1 MSDLL
6 TKGNLRDLQARIEAL
21 RDAGE
26 DYLILSV
33 GVRGPNLDCHEGN
46 AVATVRMGN
55 DTATSEAL
63 RLEDAILLARGKIL
77 DERAA
82 REKARKEAKE
92 KADA

>member
-1 MSDLL
+1 MSDEL

-46 AVATVRMGN
+46 AVATVCMGN

-82 REKARKEAKE
+82 RERARKEAKE
-92 KADA
+92 KANA

>member
-1 MSDLL
+1 MMTALSKD
-6 TKGNLRDLQARIEAL
+6 NLRDLQFRIEEL
-21 RDAGE
+21 REAGE

-46 AVATVRMGN
+46 SVVTVRMGN

-63 RLEDAILLARGKIL
+63 RLEDAILLARGKIR

-82 REKARKEAKE
+82 REKARAEAK
-92 KADA
+92 ANG